1 MSSAESL
8 ARSLVHGA
16 VGPERLPPEIVDLLT
31 LALRRGAT
39 DILLA
44 VDRAPSF
51 RVSATLI
58 PVEELTPP
66 GPDAIA
72 RFAHTLLGERG
83 IAELEQQQDHD
94 FAFEV
99 TGLARFRGSFY
110 YQRSGLALAL
120 RLLPASIPSLDELG
134 LPSVVAQ
141 LASLPRGLI
150 LVTGPTGSGKSTA
163 LAAIVD
169 LINVT
174 HAKHIMTIEDPVE
187 FVHADKL
194 SRVEQREVGRDTPS
208 FSRALRGVFR
218 QSPDVVLVGEM
229 RDAETIQTVLSLAET
244 GHFTLASLHT
254 ISCANTI
261 HRIIDVFP
269 EDRQLQIRAQLALS
283 LEAVVSL
290 ALLAAASCALG
301 RGRSLGLRQ
310 QRRGAAG
317 NPRPGC
323 RRCVGGAVRAGLRE
337 AADVRRGD
345 RMEGRARVPG
355 PGVPVAAAGGCDFPA
370 GQPVAVP
377 AKRCGRDAEGRG
389 GAPAGAARH
398 DDVGRGRDAGRGR
411 SFLGTHRKACEGDV
425 DISVGLAPL
434 LRRRSPRRRDR
445 RRPENAR
452 LSQQEVS

>member
-1 MSSAESL
+1 MSSADSI
-8 ARSLVHGA
+8 ARSLAHGT

-44 VDRAPSF
+44 VDRAPSL
-51 RVSATLI
+51 RVSATLV

-66 GPDAIA
+66 RPDAIA
-72 RFAHTLLGERG
+72 QLAHTLLGERG
-83 IAELEQQQDHD
+83 IAGLEQHHDRD

-110 YQRSGLALAL
+110 YQRGGLALAL
-120 RLLPASIPSLDELG
+120 RVLPASIPSLDELG

-290 ALLAAASCALG
+290 ALLPRVGGGLALATEIMIGTPAIRALVRDGRAHQIYATIQAGQQVGMRTMNASLAGLV
-301 RGRSLGLRQ
+301 RLRKVTREDAEARSPDVKELRQ
-310 QRRGAAG
+310 
-317 NPRPGC
+317 
-323 RRCVGGAVRAGLRE
+323 L
-337 AADVRRGD
+337 
-345 RMEGRARVPG
+345 
-355 PGVPVAAAGGCDFPA
+355 
-370 GQPVAVP
+370 
-377 AKRCGRDAEGRG
+377 
-389 GAPAGAARH
+389 
-398 DDVGRGRDAGRGR
+398 
-411 SFLGTHRKACEGDV
+411 
-425 DISVGLAPL
+425 LA
-434 LRRRSPRRRDR
+434 S
-445 RRPENAR
+445 
-452 LSQQEVS
+452 

>member
-1 MSSAESL
+1 MSGAESI
-8 ARSLVHGA
+8 ARSLAHGT

-44 VDRAPSF
+44 VDRAPSL
-51 RVSATLI
+51 RVSATLV

-66 GPDAIA
+66 RPEAIA
-72 RFAHTLLGERG
+72 QLAHTLLGERG
-83 IAELEQQQDHD
+83 IAGLEQHHDRD

-110 YQRSGLALAL
+110 YQRGGLALAL
-120 RLLPASIPSLDELG
+120 RVLPASIPSLDELG

-141 LASLPRGLI
+141 LASLQRGLI

-187 FVHADKL
+187 YVHADKL

-208 FSRALRGVFR
+208 FSRALRSVFR

-229 RDAETIQTVLSLAET
+229 RDVETIQTVLSLAET
-244 GHFTLASLHT
+244 GHFTLATLHT
-254 ISCANTI
+254 SSCANTI

-290 ALLAAASCALG
+290 ALL
-301 RGRSLGLRQ
+301 
-310 QRRGAAG
+310 
-317 NPRPGC
+317 PR
-323 RRCVGGAVRAGLRE
+323 VGGGLALATEVMIGTPAVRAMIR
-337 AADVRRGD
+337 
-345 RMEGRARVPG
+345 EGRAHQIYASIQTG
-355 PGVPVAAAGGCDFPA
+355 QQAGMRTMNSSLA
-370 GQPVAVP
+370 GLV
-377 AKRCGRDAEGRG
+377 KRRQITREDAE
-389 GAPAGAARH
+389 A
-398 DDVGRGRDAGRGR
+398 
-411 SFLGTHRKACEGDV
+411 
-425 DISVGLAPL
+425 
-434 LRRRSPRRRDR
+434 RSPDVKELRQLL
-445 RRPENAR
+445 A
-452 LSQQEVS
+452 S

>member
-1 MSSAESL
+1 MSDVE
-8 ARSLVHGA
+8 RSVISQFATLGI
-16 VGPERLPPEIVDLLT
+16 VGPERLPREVVDLLT

-44 VDRAPSF
+44 VDRPPSI
-51 RVSATLI
+51 RVSAALTS
-58 PVEELTPP
+58 VEELTPP
-66 GPDAIA
+66 DPDAIA
-72 RFAHTLLGERG
+72 RLAQTLLGEGG
-83 IAELEQQQDHD
+83 IAELERHRDRD
-94 FAFEV
+94 FAFEI

-110 YQRSGLALAL
+110 YQRGGLALAL
-120 RLLPASIPSLDELG
+120 RLLPASIPSLEELG

-141 LASLPRGLI
+141 LALLPRGLI

-208 FSRALRGVFR
+208 FSRALRSVFR

-229 RDAETIQTVLSLAET
+229 RDVETIQTVLSLAET

-254 ISCANTI
+254 SSCANTI

-290 ALLAAASCALG
+290 ALLPRVGGGLALATEVMIGTPAIRAMIRDGRAHQIYASIQTGQQAGMRTMNSSLAG
-301 RGRSLGLRQ
+301 LLKRRQIPRGDAEAGWPDVKELRQ
-310 QRRGAAG
+310 
-317 NPRPGC
+317 
-323 RRCVGGAVRAGLRE
+323 L
-337 AADVRRGD
+337 
-345 RMEGRARVPG
+345 
-355 PGVPVAAAGGCDFPA
+355 
-370 GQPVAVP
+370 
-377 AKRCGRDAEGRG
+377 
-389 GAPAGAARH
+389 
-398 DDVGRGRDAGRGR
+398 
-411 SFLGTHRKACEGDV
+411 
-425 DISVGLAPL
+425 LA
-434 LRRRSPRRRDR
+434 S
-445 RRPENAR
+445 
-452 LSQQEVS
+452 

>member
-1 MSSAESL
+1 MSNAECIASSQFSTL
-8 ARSLVHGA
+8 GV
-16 VGPERLPPEIVDLLT
+16 VGPERLPPEVVELLT

-44 VDRAPSF
+44 VDRPPSF
-51 RVSATLI
+51 RMSATLT
-58 PVEELTPP
+58 PVEELPPP
-66 GPDAIA
+66 GLDAIV
-72 RFAHTLLGERG
+72 RLAHTLLGERG
-83 IAELEQQQDHD
+83 IAELEQQQDRD

-120 RLLPASIPSLDELG
+120 RLLPASIPSLDDLG

-187 FVHADKL
+187 YVHADKL

-208 FSRALRGVFR
+208 FSRALRSVFR

-229 RDAETIQTVLSLAET
+229 RDVETIQTVLSLAET
-244 GHFTLASLHT
+244 GHFTLATLHT
-254 ISCANTI
+254 SSCANTI

-290 ALLAAASCALG
+290 ALLPRVGGGLALATEVMIGTPAIRAMIRDGRAHQIYASIQTGQQAGMRTMNSSLAG
-301 RGRSLGLRQ
+301 LLKRRQITREDAEARSPDVKELRQ
-310 QRRGAAG
+310 
-317 NPRPGC
+317 
-323 RRCVGGAVRAGLRE
+323 L
-337 AADVRRGD
+337 
-345 RMEGRARVPG
+345 
-355 PGVPVAAAGGCDFPA
+355 
-370 GQPVAVP
+370 
-377 AKRCGRDAEGRG
+377 
-389 GAPAGAARH
+389 
-398 DDVGRGRDAGRGR
+398 
-411 SFLGTHRKACEGDV
+411 
-425 DISVGLAPL
+425 LA
-434 LRRRSPRRRDR
+434 S
-445 RRPENAR
+445 
-452 LSQQEVS
+452 

>member
-1 MSSAESL
+1 MSSAESFT
-8 ARSLVHGA
+8 RSLVHGA
-16 VGPERLPPEIVDLLT
+16 VGPERLPIEIVDLLT

-51 RVSATLI
+51 RVSATLV

-72 RFAHTLLGERG
+72 RFADTLLGEKG
-83 IAELEQQQDHD
+83 IAGLERNHDCD

-110 YQRSGLALAL
+110 YQRGGLALAL
-120 RLLPASIPSLDELG
+120 RLLPASIPSLEELG

-141 LASLPRGLI
+141 LALLPRGLI

-163 LAAIVD
+163 LAAVVD

-174 HAKHIMTIEDPVE
+174 SAKHIMTIEDPVE
-187 FVHADKL
+187 FVHTDKL

-208 FSRALRGVFR
+208 FSRALRSVFR
-218 QSPDVVLVGEM
+218 QSPDVVLIGEM

-254 ISCANTI
+254 SSCANTI

-283 LEAVVSL
+283 LEAVMSLTLVPRVGGGLVLASEIMIGTPAIRAMIRDGRAHQIYSALQAGQQVGMRTMNHSL
-290 ALLAAASCALG
+290 AALVRLRQITRDDAEARSPDVKELRQLLAS
-301 RGRSLGLRQ
+301 
-310 QRRGAAG
+310 
-317 NPRPGC
+317 
-323 RRCVGGAVRAGLRE
+323 
-337 AADVRRGD
+337 
-345 RMEGRARVPG
+345 
-355 PGVPVAAAGGCDFPA
+355 
-370 GQPVAVP
+370 
-377 AKRCGRDAEGRG
+377 
-389 GAPAGAARH
+389 
-398 DDVGRGRDAGRGR
+398 
-411 SFLGTHRKACEGDV
+411 
-425 DISVGLAPL
+425 
-434 LRRRSPRRRDR
+434 
-445 RRPENAR
+445 
-452 LSQQEVS
+452 

>member
-1 MSSAESL
+1 MSNVESIASSQFSAL
-8 ARSLVHGA
+8 GV
-16 VGPERLPPEIVDLLT
+16 VGPERLPPEVVDLLT

-44 VDRAPSF
+44 VDRPPSL
-51 RVSATLI
+51 RVSATLTS
-58 PVEELTPP
+58 VDELVPP
-66 GPDAIA
+66 GPDAIVRLA
-72 RFAHTLLGERG
+72 RTLLGERG
-83 IAELEQQQDHD
+83 IAELERHRDRD

-110 YQRSGLALAL
+110 YQRGGLALAL
-120 RLLPASIPSLDELG
+120 RVLPGSIPSLEELG
-134 LPSVVAQ
+134 LPSVAAQ

-163 LAAIVD
+163 LAAMIE
-169 LINVT
+169 LINST
-174 HAKHIMTIEDPVE
+174 HAKHIVTIEDPVE

-290 ALLAAASCALG
+290 ALL
-301 RGRSLGLRQ
+301 
-310 QRRGAAG
+310 
-317 NPRPGC
+317 PR
-323 RRCVGGAVRAGLRE
+323 VGGGLALATEIMIGTPAIRAMIR
-337 AADVRRGD
+337 D
-345 RMEGRARVPG
+345 GRAHQIY
-355 PGVPVAAAGGCDFPA
+355 ATI
-370 GQPVAVP
+370 Q
-377 AKRCGRDAEGRG
+377 
-389 GAPAGAARH
+389 
-398 DDVGRGRDAGRGR
+398 R
-411 SFLGTHRKACEGDV
+411 SEEHTSELQ
-425 DISVGLAPL
+425 
-434 LRRRSPRRRDR
+434 SPM
-445 RRPENAR
+445 
-452 LSQQEVS
+452 

>member
-1 MSSAESL
+1 MSNAERIASSQFSAL
-8 ARSLVHGA
+8 GVG
-16 VGPERLPPEIVDLLT
+16 GPEQLPPEVVELLT

-44 VDRAPSF
+44 VDRAPSL
-51 RVSATLI
+51 RVSATLT

-66 GPDAIA
+66 GPDAIV
-72 RFAHTLLGERG
+72 RLAHTLLGERG
-83 IAELEQQQDHD
+83 IAELEQQQDRD

-163 LAAIVD
+163 LAALVD

-290 ALLAAASCALG
+290 ALLPRVGGGLVLATEIMIGTPAIRALVRDG
-301 RGRSLGLRQ
+301 RAHQIYATIQAGQQVGMRTMNSSLAGLVRLRKVTREDAEARSPDVKELRQ
-310 QRRGAAG
+310 
-317 NPRPGC
+317 
-323 RRCVGGAVRAGLRE
+323 L
-337 AADVRRGD
+337 
-345 RMEGRARVPG
+345 
-355 PGVPVAAAGGCDFPA
+355 
-370 GQPVAVP
+370 
-377 AKRCGRDAEGRG
+377 
-389 GAPAGAARH
+389 
-398 DDVGRGRDAGRGR
+398 
-411 SFLGTHRKACEGDV
+411 
-425 DISVGLAPL
+425 LA
-434 LRRRSPRRRDR
+434 S
-445 RRPENAR
+445 
-452 LSQQEVS
+452 

>member
-1 MSSAESL
+1 MSDAESI
-8 ARSLVHGA
+8 ARSLAHGT

-44 VDRAPSF
+44 VDRAPSL
-51 RVSATLI
+51 RVSATLV

-66 GPDAIA
+66 RPDAIA
-72 RFAHTLLGERG
+72 QLAHTLLGERG
-83 IAELEQQQDHD
+83 IAGLEQHHDRD

-110 YQRSGLALAL
+110 YQRGGLALAL
-120 RLLPASIPSLDELG
+120 RVLPASIPSLDELG
-134 LPSVVAQ
+134 LPSVVA
-141 LASLPRGLI
+141 
-150 LVTGPTGSGKSTA
+150 
-163 LAAIVD
+163 LAALVD

-290 ALLAAASCALG
+290 ALLPRVGGGLALATEIMIGTPAIRAMIRDG
-301 RGRSLGLRQ
+301 RAHQIYATIQAGQQVGMRTMNSSLAGLVRLRKVTREDAEARSPDVKELRQ
-310 QRRGAAG
+310 
-317 NPRPGC
+317 
-323 RRCVGGAVRAGLRE
+323 L
-337 AADVRRGD
+337 
-345 RMEGRARVPG
+345 
-355 PGVPVAAAGGCDFPA
+355 
-370 GQPVAVP
+370 
-377 AKRCGRDAEGRG
+377 
-389 GAPAGAARH
+389 
-398 DDVGRGRDAGRGR
+398 
-411 SFLGTHRKACEGDV
+411 
-425 DISVGLAPL
+425 LA
-434 LRRRSPRRRDR
+434 S
-445 RRPENAR
+445 
-452 LSQQEVS
+452 